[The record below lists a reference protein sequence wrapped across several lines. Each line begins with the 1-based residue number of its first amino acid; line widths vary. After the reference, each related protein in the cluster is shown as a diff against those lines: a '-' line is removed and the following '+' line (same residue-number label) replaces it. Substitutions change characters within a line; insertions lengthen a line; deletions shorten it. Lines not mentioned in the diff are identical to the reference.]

1 MRADELERAGA
12 VDEADP
18 DDRAPRSRAVASA
31 STVVSASPSEAQ
43 AALALFDDVLE
54 RGSPPRWRVG
64 AGAAIVL
71 VLVAAAIAV
80 AMAALRPSGAMT
92 LPASTTSPPAAGA
105 FGSAGAGASTTPS
118 AATILVHVLGAVR
131 APGVYELPAGSRL
144 VDAVAAAGGLSDD
157 ADPSLVN
164 LARTLV
170 DGEQARIPRVGEPAP
185 SEPAAGASGD
195 GSTGGAGAG
204 ASGGSSGTASALVNL
219 NTATQ
224 AELETLPRIGPAMA
238 QRILDYRAQHG
249 GFTSVEDLRN
259 VSGIGDATYEQLAP
273 LVTV

>member
-1 MRADELERAGA
+1 M
-12 VDEADP
+12 
-18 DDRAPRSRAVASA
+18 
-31 STVVSASPSEAQ
+31 SASPSEAQ

-92 LPASTTSPPAAGA
+92 LPASTTSPPVAGA
-105 FGSAGAGASTTPS
+105 FGGAGASATPT

-131 APGVYELPAGSRL
+131 VPGVYELPAGSRL

-185 SEPAAGASGD
+185 SEPAAGASGG

-249 GFTSVEDLRN
+249 GYDEANFALDG
-259 VSGIGDATYEQLAP
+259 GIGVRIGSRGHNPIIRRRGRFAYAARHGPPERRTRAP
-273 LVTV
+273 APESARPPTAPRCR